1 MATQDRAF
9 ADRSPGV
16 RAAIA
21 NNFDG
26 DVQLY
31 LAFASSCFE
40 QFAHDLSSGEA
51 VCDAGDLPALRRLAH
66 DLKSALV
73 MLGHDAPFAVAQK
86 LEHHQKEVGYGKII
100 AMMQFGTLPHDLT
113 KRSMELFAR
122 KVMPKIRH
130 IGANSAPVVVEAAE

>member
-40 QFAHDLSSGEA
+40 QFAHDLSSGDA
-51 VCDAGDLPALRRLAH
+51 VCDAGDLRALRLLAH

-73 MLGHDAPFAVAQK
+73 MLGHDAPFAVAHK
-86 LEHHQKEVGYGKII
+86 LE
-100 AMMQFGTLPHDLT
+100 
-113 KRSMELFAR
+113 R
-122 KVMPKIRH
+122 
-130 IGANSAPVVVEAAE
+130 EAAAGDLSSARASWQVLRVELSRLQSP